1 MVSSCNYFILF
12 QHSMLYFFHHYEL
25 PAILRMQ
32 QVLSQ
37 TNQQHHHNGLHE
49 NHAPPLGQ
57 QSGEQQRQ
65 EQQDSQVNTDQES
78 DQTDTDLPSVSSL
91 EQEVHSDAQNTS
103 GPDEPLP
110 TSGSGEI
117 DNSNG
122 EVTSSSDTSVH
133 QNGKLISS
141 RSAKEATED
150 NDVES
155 SGLASDMVLSGGNGN
170 LGTSDV
176 ILSGKD
182 EVESRRELCV
192 DNIQLLSDVSSSG
205 SPGTQSAHGTL
216 CDSSENNRTIGEQS
230 TFHKENKENFT
241 KESSQGDSPERGEA
255 RSTKIANT
263 LPESH

>member
-1 MVSSCNYFILF
+1 
-12 QHSMLYFFHHYEL
+12 MLYFFHHYEL

-182 EVESRRELCV
+182 EVESRREPCV